1 MANMSK
7 LEKQFNMPGG
17 GKITRILSPELEK
30 KMIKEEKYYT
40 VSFSHDYATLQTTVA
55 AFEEDEAIDK
65 AIEQISDY
73 YELDLSTWKCDN
85 VEETNG

>member
-1 MANMSK
+1 MGIK
-7 LEKQFNMPGG
+7 EFDMPGG

-30 KMIKEEKYYT
+30 KMAKKEKYYT
-40 VSFSHDYATLQTTVA
+40 VSFSDDYATLQTTVA
-55 AFEEDEAIDK
+55 ASDEDEAIDK

-73 YELDLSTWKCDN
+73 YDLDITTWKCDD